1 MGRLPLPFGRRKYQ
15 IQKLWPLQKEI
26 SRRQLLG
33 QKSVEIARDLNISTA
48 TICNSAN
55 GILGSVRREELE
67 LARDADCV
75 QVARQIRELAPLALQ
90 VVRELMENENGLVQ
104 PVVRLSAAKDTLDR
118 AGFAA
123 PTKVNIQSQHLFLT
137 ASDLAEI
144 KQRARDAGVCVSSD
158 RRELGIG
165 ESENGLEAL
174 EVLAE
179 PV

>member
-1 MGRLPLPFGRRKYQ
+1 MGRLPLPFGQRKYQ
-15 IQKLWPLQKEI
+15 IRKLWPLQKEI

-33 QKSVEIARDLNISTA
+33 QKSVDIARELNISPVTV
-48 TICNSAN
+48 CNAAN
-55 GILGSVRREELE
+55 SILGSVRREELE

-75 QVARQIRELAPLALQ
+75 QVARQIRELAPLALKT
-90 VVRELMENENGLVQ
+90 VRELMENENGLIQ

-144 KQRARDAGVCVSSD
+144 KQRDRDAGDCVSNERS
-158 RRELGIG
+158 ELGAAGIDT
-165 ESENGLEAL
+165 LV
-174 EVLAE
+174 VLAE
-179 PV
+179 SV